1 VEGSGSE
8 AHEGVKAR
16 AFASYDLDAG
26 GYHAWT
32 ARVRG
37 TGGNQ
42 ATAYARNQT
51 FAVCGQA
58 SFKEVDPHP
67 SAVEYLLGALG
78 GDLITGFAAHA
89 ARRGIVVDALEA
101 SISGRLNNP
110 LVFLGVVGEAGHPGF
125 ETISGTLYASAD
137 ADEPILREAWQ
148 ETLTRSPL
156 ANTLRRCV
164 ELSLELQITL

>member
-1 VEGSGSE
+1 VEGSGFE

-89 ARRGIVVDALEA
+89 TRRGIVVDALEA

-110 LVFLGVVGEAGHPGF
+110 LVFLSVVGEAGHPPGF
-125 ETISGTLYASAD
+125 RDDKRHA
-137 ADEPILREAWQ
+137 LRE
-148 ETLTRSPL
+148 
-156 ANTLRRCV
+156 RRRR
-164 ELSLELQITL
+164 

>member
-78 GDLITGFAAHA
+78 GDRGGR
-89 ARRGIVVDALEA
+89 ARSEHFWSPKQSPR
-101 SISGRLNNP
+101 
-110 LVFLGVVGEAGHPGF
+110 FLGRGRRSGPPGF
-125 ETISGTLYASAD
+125 RDDKRHA
-137 ADEPILREAWQ
+137 LRE
-148 ETLTRSPL
+148 
-156 ANTLRRCV
+156 RRRR
-164 ELSLELQITL
+164 